1 MARLNTNEELWVAC
15 SEAGFIRTPAT
26 PSGNTTTDAV
36 LAAGDSVMSVVSE
49 TGFATDDI
57 LRVSSGNE
65 MEIGFVET
73 VAAGSI
79 TLKSNIA
86 FAHLSGVVVTSM
98 ERVNL
103 GAVSDDGI
111 TRESS
116 VERTEI
122 RAATQAGVYATL
134 ITNANARIAWN
145 LLNHSMEN
153 VLWALGMDETNIS
166 GAGTSADPTVADIDP
181 DLFDELQNV
190 AVYFAGSLKDG
201 TTIEIQGWDAD
212 FDPNQSITY
221 LRGQA
226 VTLPFAA
233 DVKHIRY
240 YDPSL
245 V

>member
-1 MARLNTNEELWVAC
+1 MPRLNTNEELWVAV

-26 PSGNTTTDAV
+26 PGGDTTTDAV
-36 LAAGDSVMSVVSE
+36 LAPGVKVISVVSE
-49 TGFATDDI
+49 TGFTSGDL
-57 LRVSSGNE
+57 LRLGSGNLL
-65 MEIGFVET
+65 EIGVVAST
-73 VAAGSI
+73 VAGSI
-79 TLKSNIA
+79 TIESNIA
-86 FAHLSGVVVTSM
+86 FDHLSGVQVVSQ

-103 GAVSDDGI
+103 GAISDDGI

-134 ITNANARIAWN
+134 ITNANARISWN
-145 LLNHSMEN
+145 MLNHSFEN
-153 VLWALGMDETNIS
+153 VLWAFGMDEANIH
-166 GAGTSADPTVADIDP
+166 GTGVAGDPFIADINP
-181 DLFDELQNV
+181 DLFDELNNIT
-190 AVYFAGSLKDG
+190 VYFAGSLKDG

-212 FDPNQSITY
+212 FDANVSITY

-226 VTLPFAA
+226 VSLPFAA

-240 YDPSL
+240 LDPSQ